1 VNAAGSS
8 QTPTVSVTNSIYFR
22 PDSGYSYAVA
32 FQATS
37 DATAKR
43 NVETVANALHIVSQL
58 RGVDFTWKENGL
70 KSSGVIAQEAEEI
83 VPHLVHT
90 NATTGMKSFNYDGLI
105 GVLIEAV
112 KELKAEVDALKN
124 R

>member
-1 VNAAGSS
+1 
-8 QTPTVSVTNSIYFR
+8 VTNPVYVYPSTGYIY
-22 PDSGYSYAVA
+22 AIA

-37 DATAKR
+37 DVTKKE
-43 NVETVANALHIVSQL
+43 NVETVVNALETTSQL

-70 KSSGVIAQEAEEI
+70 KSSGVIAQEAEKI

-90 NATTGMKSFNYDGLI
+90 NANTGMKSFNYDGLI